1 MFDLDM
7 ITDTM
12 QLVLAGKLFRN
23 NGYVVRQFAIG
34 MLMASVIFV
43 LLFKLGVGLML
54 SAVIT
59 SIISGIVQPF
69 LLKDIKFA

>member
-23 NGYVVRQFAIG
+23 NGYVLRQFAIG

-43 LLFKLGVGLML
+43 LLFKLGIGLTL
-54 SAVIT
+54 AAVIT
-59 SIISGIVQPF
+59 SIISGMVQPF

>member
-12 QLVLAGKLFRN
+12 KLVLAGKLFRN
-23 NGYVVRQFAIG
+23 NGYVLRQFAIG

-43 LLFKLGVGLML
+43 LLFKLGIGLTL
-54 SAVIT
+54 AAVIT
-59 SIISGIVQPF
+59 SIISGMVQPF

>member
-23 NGYVVRQFAIG
+23 NGYVLRQFAIG

-43 LLFKLGVGLML
+43 LLFKLGIGLL
-54 SAVIT
+54 S
-59 SIISGIVQPF
+59 
-69 LLKDIKFA
+69 LLA

>member
-12 QLVLAGKLFRN
+12 QLVLEGKLFRN
-23 NGYVVRQFAIG
+23 NGYVLRQFAIG

-43 LLFKLGVGLML
+43 LLFKLGIGLTL
-54 SAVIT
+54 AAVIT
-59 SIISGIVQPF
+59 SIISGMVQPF

>member
-23 NGYVVRQFAIG
+23 NGYVLRQFAIG

-43 LLFKLGVGLML
+43 LLFKLGIGLTL
-54 SAVIT
+54 AAVIT
-59 SIISGIVQPF
+59 SIFSGMVQPF

>member
-54 SAVIT
+54 AAVIT
-59 SIISGIVQPF
+59 STISGIVQPF